1 VQSFPRETEQF
12 WFARNAKGVVRFFSW
27 LLGLRI
33 ALSALRKLIHM
44 KRDVFDRSLFGTPDQ
59 VGVVRGLAEIRARR
73 PVLITTNNETV
84 MALPID
90 GIDSRR
96 LTAFNNICSPDPPK
110 LILSARR
117 ARWLGFQTSVPMAL
131 TIGAG
136 TGVERLLQLVVD
148 SEIDHAP
155 AAEPAGVA
163 AVAAIQLAKLAQG
176 LPAVLATHAS
186 RSRTVIFDPP
196 LVTIEASAVQHCRRD
211 IVRSLKIAGE
221 ARIPLSTGTQMRF
234 VAFRD
239 ALGDDSVAIIV
250 GDPDHTRPV
259 RVRLHSA
266 CLTGD
271 VFASRRCD
279 CGDQLR
285 LSLARLVETGGGII
299 LYLAQEGRGLGLG
312 NKLRT
317 YQLQEA
323 GLDTVDANTV
333 LGFDDD
339 ERDYGVAARM
349 LEMLRIRRIVLLTN
363 NPTKVNDLA
372 ELGIE
377 ITGRL
382 PIEAPVN
389 SDNARYLAAKA
400 ARAGHQLGHL
410 IASLAERPNTATVPS
425 EPPSPKREVSI
436 PDSRS
441 MDDRAC
447 AESSDSD

>member
-1 VQSFPRETEQF
+1 
-12 WFARNAKGVVRFFSW
+12 
-27 LLGLRI
+27 
-33 ALSALRKLIHM
+33 M
-44 KRDVFDRSLFGTPDQ
+44 KRDVFDGSLFGTPDE
-59 VGVVRGLAEIRARR
+59 VAVVRGLAEIRARR
-73 PVLITTNNETV
+73 PVLITTNNETAL
-84 MALPID
+84 ALPID

-96 LTAFNNICSPDPPK
+96 LTAFKNICSPDLPK

-131 TIGAG
+131 TIAAG

-155 AAEPAGVA
+155 LAEPAGVA

-176 LPAVLATHAS
+176 LPAVLATHATRLS
-186 RSRTVIFDPP
+186 TVIFDPP

-211 IVRSLKIAGE
+211 IVRSLKIVGE
-221 ARIPLSTGTQMRF
+221 ARIPLSTGAQMRF

-239 ALGDDSVAIIV
+239 ALGEDSVAIIV

-285 LSLARLVETGGGII
+285 LSLARLGETGGVI

-349 LEMLRIRRIVLLTN
+349 LEMLGIRRIVLLTN

-410 IASLAERPNTATVPS
+410 IASLAERANTATVPS
-425 EPPSPKREVSI
+425 KPPSPKREASI

-447 AESSDSD
+447 AESSGSD